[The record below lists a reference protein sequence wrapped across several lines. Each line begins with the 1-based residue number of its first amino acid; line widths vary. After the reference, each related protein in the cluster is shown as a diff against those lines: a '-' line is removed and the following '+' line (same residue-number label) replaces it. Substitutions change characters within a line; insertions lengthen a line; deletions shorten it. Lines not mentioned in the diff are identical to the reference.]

1 MHTFCLGLHLPL
13 IHDILTQMKYYVL
26 QVMTGEEE
34 KFIGLA
40 KINFKTDLPSFDIEG
55 SLLWPRRKL
64 TIRKSGINKESLAP
78 IFPGYLFFEAENIT
92 PDIQWILR
100 RTTGFVRFLK
110 SNQNIEP
117 IEGPD
122 KELLLHF
129 LHFGEIV
136 EKSNVWFDE
145 NKKIRVLSGP
155 MKGME
160 GKIIKV
166 DRRKKRAKISLSLY
180 KESFTIDFGFEIL
193 GKVEGNE

>member
-1 MHTFCLGLHLPL
+1 
-13 IHDILTQMKYYVL
+13 
-26 QVMTGEEE
+26 MTGEEK

-40 KINFKTDLPSFDIEG
+40 NINFKLDLPGFDIKD

-64 TIRKSGINKESLAP
+64 TIRKNGVEKESLSP
-78 IFPGYLFFEAENIT
+78 IFPGYLFFEAEKLT

-110 SNQNIEP
+110 NNQNIEP
-117 IEGPD
+117 IEGSD

-136 EKSNVWFDE
+136 EKSSVWFDE

-160 GKIIKV
+160 GRILKV

-193 GKVEGNE
+193 GKVEGNEQN

>member
-1 MHTFCLGLHLPL
+1 
-13 IHDILTQMKYYVL
+13 MKYYVL
-26 QVMTGEEE
+26 QVMTGEE
-34 KFIGLA
+34 KKYIGLA
-40 KINFKTDLPSFDIEG
+40 KVNFKLDLPTVDVKD

-64 TIRKSGINKESLAP
+64 TIRKNGVERESLAP
-78 IFPGYLFFEAENIT
+78 IFPGYLFFEAEELTSEIH
-92 PDIQWILR
+92 WILR
-100 RTTGFVRFLK
+100 RTAGFVRFLK

-117 IEGPD
+117 IMGTD

-155 MKGME
+155 MKGLE
-160 GKIIKV
+160 GRIIKV

-180 KESFTIDFGFEIL
+180 EESFTIDFGFEIL
-193 GKVEGNE
+193 GKIEGHEQD